1 VGGCRHFR
9 PGACADTRSS
19 PSGDGWIAALAGPSP
34 TKRQLLWHRYPV
46 SGLGP
51 KLNETRLTG
60 LIFYAL
66 YITRQWDF
74 FYIFLF

>member
-19 PSGDGWIAALAGPSP
+19 PSGDDGWIAALAGPSP
-34 TKRQLLWHRYPV
+34 TKRQLLWHHYCL

-51 KLNETRLTG
+51 KLNATMLTG

-66 YITRQWDF
+66 YITHRQWEI
-74 FYIFLF
+74 YIM